1 MHLHATIET
10 SEDSKMNI
18 TVKPNKIR
26 LSFRDLVNELKNE
39 IANQISK
46 SLDIRTIKDD
56 SMFSVFNMFGN
67 NSNYKIIKSEYFL
80 IRHRVDSKIV
90 DSLNQTTLN
99 ELDKLVDELSE
110 DIDLINIFI
119 DTRVNQSKNY
129 TIMNTDYCRINEYIK
144 PHIVRFDVEKTKIND
159 ILDFYN
165 KIDESLFDFKFR
177 NYKDGY
183 DGF

>member
-1 MHLHATIET
+1 
-10 SEDSKMNI
+10 MNI
-18 TVKPNKIR
+18 TIKPNNIR

-67 NSNYKIIKSEYFL
+67 NLNYKIIKSEYFL
-80 IRHRVDSKIV
+80 IRYRADSKII
-90 DSLNQTTLN
+90 DTPNQSTLIK
-99 ELDKLVDELSE
+99 LDKIVEELSE

-119 DTRVNQSKNY
+119 DVRVNQSKNY

-144 PHIVRFDVEKTKIND
+144 PYIIRFDVEKTKIND

-177 NYKDGY
+177 NYKDDH